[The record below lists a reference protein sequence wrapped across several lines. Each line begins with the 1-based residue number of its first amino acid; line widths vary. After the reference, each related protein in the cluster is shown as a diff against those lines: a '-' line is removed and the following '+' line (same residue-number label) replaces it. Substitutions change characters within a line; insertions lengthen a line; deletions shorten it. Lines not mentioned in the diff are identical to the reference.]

1 MFTMRILFKE
11 LIVELIKW
19 LKKIWFDAK
28 LKARLDK
35 IERDY
40 KIKFEKDLKDSFTP
54 IFEQK
59 EHKKTT
65 IKARKLVREMSLR
78 AKWLKYFKD

>member
-1 MFTMRILFKE
+1 MFTMRLLFKE
-11 LIVELIKW
+11 LIIELIKW
-19 LKKIWFDAK
+19 LKKIWFEAK

-78 AKWLKYFKD
+78 AKWLKNFKD

>member
-11 LIVELIKW
+11 LIIELIKW
-19 LKKIWFDAK
+19 LKKIWFEAK

-78 AKWLKYFKD
+78 AKWLKNFKD

>member
-19 LKKIWFDAK
+19 LKKMWFDAK

-35 IERDY
+35 IEKNY
-40 KIKFEKDLKDSFTP
+40 KKKFEKDLKDSFTP

-78 AKWLKYFKD
+78 AKWLKNFKD

>member
-19 LKKIWFDAK
+19 LKKIWFEAK

-78 AKWLKYFKD
+78 AKWLKNFKD

>member
-40 KIKFEKDLKDSFTP
+40 KIKFEKDLKYSFTT

-78 AKWLKYFKD
+78 AKWLKNFKD

>member
-19 LKKIWFDAK
+19 LKKIWFEAK

-40 KIKFEKDLKDSFTP
+40 KIKFEKDLKESFTP

-78 AKWLKYFKD
+78 AKWLKNFKD

>member
-19 LKKIWFDAK
+19 LKKMWFDAK

-40 KIKFEKDLKDSFTP
+40 KIKFEKDLKESFTP

-59 EHKKTT
+59 QHKKTT
-65 IKARKLVREMSLR
+65 IKAKKLVREMSLR
-78 AKWLKYFKD
+78 AKWLKNFKD

>member
-1 MFTMRILFKE
+1 MFTMQILFKE

-19 LKKIWFDAK
+19 LKKIWFEAK

-54 IFEQK
+54 IFEKK

-78 AKWLKYFKD
+78 AKWLKNFKD